1 MNGVEC
7 FVEFARLQH
16 EFSGGEEIRCPCRKC
31 GNRRFHA
38 IEEVKLHLFR
48 HGFIAGYETWTSH
61 GELLQGSTFLNSQTP
76 NEHTT
81 ENVHGAYSGSQ
92 DETPWGQRMLEDIF
106 GGHVTINS
114 TNYDPNCGEQ
124 RGDESPNEDDISY
137 LADHFQNVL
146 QVADQPLYEG
156 CNEGSQLQFV
166 SEVMSIKSDFNVP
179 QDEVNRWLE
188 LFGRYLP
195 RDNTV
200 PRNYYETKKLV
211 AELGLPVVKIDACP
225 NGCMLFWK
233 NDKKLEV
240 CTFCGEKRYT
250 YDAYQDC
257 QSKRQKRTAISVLRY
272 LPLTPRLQR
281 LYASRQTAESMI
293 WHSTHESIGNLM
305 GHPSDSE
312 AWKHIDNLYPDFASD
327 PRNVRLALCSDGF
340 ATHGQYGAS
349 YSCWPVILTTYNLPP
364 GMCMKSPYTFLSLI
378 IPGPMC
384 PKRKIDIYLQP
395 LIDELKHLWDEG
407 SRTYDVAKNE
417 MFSMRAVLM
426 LTISD
431 FPAYGMLS
439 GWSTAGILGWSTA
452 DFPFKAVQLGRT
464 PLATELL
471 KDGFQKKGTNEWSGP
486 RAQEIAEKV
495 AAEVDR
501 KKQDSEEGTKVDEN
515 AVFLKVVSPKKG
527 KIFGVDPFT
536 AMAMCNGSL
545 DTTSSRQTQYVKL
558 DDFNAFKSSIMDQI
572 GQMMVRRE
580 MDSTHGSNNL
590 SNPNMTQGLMSQLHT
605 SMFPTV
611 PSGMTHNLHAQ
622 QAPYYPTMYPN
633 GYMSGQQSVPLHP
646 SMPSQVPFEFIPL
659 QNRNST
665 TLDDTFLSTIFAAN
679 ERGNEGGQ

>member
-364 GMCMKSPYTFLSLI
+364 G
-378 IPGPMC
+378 
-384 PKRKIDIYLQP
+384 
-395 LIDELKHLWDEG
+395 
-407 SRTYDVAKNE
+407 
-417 MFSMRAVLM
+417 
-426 LTISD
+426 
-431 FPAYGMLS
+431 
-439 GWSTAGILGWSTA
+439 WSTAGILGWSTA